1 MNLSTIGITYNYNSN
16 LDFISG
22 KYKLYTTS
30 HFFLKNC
37 ICNWELDDGI
47 LYIKEVFC
55 YYGKEEIQIN
65 DITSLEKLLLEKVY
79 VQGIIEDDNR
89 VSIKKLSI
97 KDIVIEV
104 PCNLFPNTRY
114 YSNSKIVKLVFEYG
128 DLIKIETI
136 KYT

>member
-1 MNLSTIGITYNYNSN
+1 M
-16 LDFISG
+16 
-22 KYKLYTTS
+22 
-30 HFFLKNC
+30 
-37 ICNWELDDGI
+37 
-47 LYIKEVFC
+47 
-55 YYGKEEIQIN
+55 
-65 DITSLEKLLLEKVY
+65 EKLLLEKVY

-104 PCNLFPNTRY
+104 PCNLFLNTRY